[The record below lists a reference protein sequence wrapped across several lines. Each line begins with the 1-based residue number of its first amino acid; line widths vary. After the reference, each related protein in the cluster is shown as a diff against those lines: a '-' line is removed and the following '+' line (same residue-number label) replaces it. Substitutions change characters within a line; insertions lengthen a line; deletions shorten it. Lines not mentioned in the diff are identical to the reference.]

1 MGQLDLGLEISDRR
15 RLFEEV
21 CLKRT
26 LERAFRKVK
35 ANRGAPGPDGET
47 LEEFEQDLENGLDKL
62 REELV
67 GWRYQPGPVRRVV
80 IPKPG
85 GGERLL
91 GVANVRDRIVQQA
104 MAMVIGPLFE
114 PDFSDHSY
122 GFRPGRSQREAIAK
136 AKEHVG
142 EGREWVVDLDLE
154 RFFDTVNKDRV
165 IHLLRSKVED
175 RRVIRLVA
183 MTLRSGIWIDGKV
196 EKSRVGLPQGSPL
209 SPLLSNI
216 VLHELDEELERRG
229 LHFVRYADDC
239 NVFVS
244 SRKAAERVLE
254 KLTRFIEGKLKLKV
268 NRTKSKTGLS
278 STVKFLGMTVLAG
291 GMVAISA
298 GAMSKAKA
306 KVKELIPRSGK
317 APLEVQ
323 IENVN
328 QWYRGWAEYFAM
340 GEYPCQLRAIEARIR
355 VRFRLQFIKNHKRKK
370 YLVRKLVQRG
380 IRREVAYRE
389 VYLRNHGRWR
399 LAHTFGVGR
408 AWSEHW
414 FRQQGVVTVSRESR
428 SHWKSLQAYP
438 RLS

>member
-1 MGQLDLGLEISDRR
+1 
-15 RLFEEV
+15 
-21 CLKRT
+21 
-26 LERAFRKVK
+26 
-35 ANRGAPGPDGET
+35 
-47 LEEFEQDLENGLDKL
+47 
-62 REELV
+62 
-67 GWRYQPGPVRRVV
+67 
-80 IPKPG
+80 
-85 GGERLL
+85 
-91 GVANVRDRIVQQA
+91 
-104 MAMVIGPLFE
+104 
-114 PDFSDHSY
+114 
-122 GFRPGRSQREAIAK
+122 
-136 AKEHVG
+136 
-142 EGREWVVDLDLE
+142 
-154 RFFDTVNKDRV
+154 
-165 IHLLRSKVED
+165 
-175 RRVIRLVA
+175 
-183 MTLRSGIWIDGKV
+183 MTLRSGVWIDGKV

-244 SRKAAERVLE
+244 SPKAAERVLE

-268 NRTKSKTGLS
+268 NRTKSRTGLS

-298 GAMSKAKA
+298 GAMTKAKA
-306 KVKELIPRSGK
+306 KVKEMIPRSGK

-323 IENVN
+323 IEIVN

-340 GEYPCQLRAIEARIR
+340 GEYPSQLRAIEARIR

-370 YLVRKLVQRG
+370 YLVRKLVKRG

-408 AWSEHW
+408 AWPEHW

-428 SHWKSLQAYP
+428 SHWKPLQAYP